1 MKLTDHEPVERDGP
15 ERRRHAR
22 YTVVRPCKVR
32 DCRTLVYSPGETSD
46 VSAGGALLRI
56 DRVRPIM
63 PGDELEV
70 AVAWTPGAILGSETM
85 VKARVRRVV
94 PIDHY
99 HQAVALEFEVK
110 PAATQRIAA

>member
-1 MKLTDHEPVERDGP
+1 MKLTDHEPVQLDGP

-32 DCRTLVYSPGETSD
+32 DCRTLVYSPGQTCD

-56 DRVRPIM
+56 ERVRPVM

-70 AVAWTPGAILGSETM
+70 AVAWTPGAVLGSETM
-85 VKARVRRVV
+85 VKARVKRVM

-99 HQAVALEFEVK
+99 HQAVALEFQSK
-110 PAATQRIAA
+110 PAVSQRLAA